1 MAASLYKPLDI
12 GGVRIPGNLFA
23 APLAGYTDRAF
34 RTVCVEN
41 GADLCYTEMVSCE
54 ALVRG
59 SEKTGELLMQADA
72 EKIYAVQVFSGTA
85 DSAGRAVAMVAEHKP
100 LLIDLNCGCPV
111 PKIIKSGAG
120 SDLMRNPQKVYDI
133 VRAMKD
139 NTDIPVTVKI
149 RTGWDAL
156 SLNYLEVAGAAVK
169 AGASAVTMHART
181 KKQAYGGVADWSHL
195 KILKQELGDMPV
207 LGSGD
212 LFSAESVAAMMDET
226 GIDGVMLA
234 RGVIGNPFLFREAKH
249 FLTTG
254 EHIAPPTPL
263 EKMQTAFRQLELAVH
278 YKDERTAVNEMKKQL
293 CAYTKGLPGSSEAR
307 NRMVHSEDFAT
318 YKEIFREY
326 LESFSSEA

>member
-1 MAASLYKPLDI
+1 MNSTSPLYKALNL
-12 GGVRIPGNLFA
+12 GTARTGGNLFA

-54 ALVRG
+54 ALTRG
-59 SEKTGELLMQADA
+59 NEKTDELLRQAEA
-72 EKIYAVQVFSGTA
+72 EKVYAVQLFSGTPEA
-85 DSAGRAVAMVAEHKP
+85 AASAVPLAAAHKP

-120 SDLMRNPQKVYDI
+120 SDLMRNPDRVAAI

-149 RTGWDAL
+149 RTGWDAQ
-156 SLNYLEVAGAAVK
+156 SHNYLTVAEKAVEAGAC
-169 AGASAVTMHART
+169 AVTMHART
-181 KKQAYGGVADWSHL
+181 RSQGYGGSADWSHL
-195 KILKQELGDMPV
+195 KILKEALGDIPV

-212 LFSAESVAAMMDET
+212 LFSARAVKDVLEQT

-234 RGVIGNPFLFREAKH
+234 RGIIGNPFLFREARH
-249 FLTTG
+249 YLLTG
-254 EHIAPPTPL
+254 EELPPPSPRERL
-263 EKMQTAFRQLELAVH
+263 ETAFRQLELAVR

-307 NRMVHSEDFAT
+307 NRMVHSESFAD
-318 YKEIFREY
+318 YKAIFREY
-326 LESFSSEA
+326 LESF

>member
-1 MAASLYKPLDI
+1 MSTSSLYKDLQFDSLKLE
-12 GGVRIPGNLFA
+12 GNIFA

-59 SEKTGELLMQADA
+59 SDKTEELLKKADA
-72 EKIYAVQVFSGTA
+72 ESIYAVQIFSGTPEA
-85 DSAGRAVAMVAEHKP
+85 AGKAVQMVAEKKP
-100 LLIDLNCGCPV
+100 VLIDLNCGCPV

-120 SDLMRNPQKVYDI
+120 SDLMRDPQRLYDI

-149 RTGWDAL
+149 RTGWDAQ
-156 SLNYLEVAGAAVK
+156 SINYMDVARKAVQAGAA
-169 AGASAVTMHART
+169 AVTMHART
-181 KKQAYGGVADWSHL
+181 RKQAYGGVADWDHL
-195 KILKQELGDMPV
+195 KNLKQELGDFPV

-212 LFSAESVAAMMDET
+212 LFTAENVRDMLEQT
-226 GIDGVMLA
+226 GINGVMLA
-234 RGVIGNPFLFREAKH
+234 RGVIGNPFLFRETKH
-249 FLTTG
+249 LLTTG
-254 EHIAPPTPL
+254 ETLAPPTPL

-307 NRMVHSEDFAT
+307 NKMVHSENFET
-318 YKEIFREY
+318 YKEIFRDY
-326 LESFSSEA
+326 LESFSK

>member
-1 MAASLYKPLDI
+1 MSKDLSLYKPLQI
-12 GGVRIPGNLFA
+12 GNLKLKGNIFA

-59 SEKTGELLMQADA
+59 SGKTEELLKQADA
-72 EKIYAVQVFSGTA
+72 EKNYAVQIFSGTA
-85 DSAGRAVAMVAEHKP
+85 AAAGDAVKMVARLKP
-100 LLIDLNCGCPV
+100 VLIDLNCGCPV

-120 SDLMRNPQKVYDI
+120 SDLMRNPDKVYDI
-133 VRAMKD
+133 VKAMKD

-149 RTGWDAL
+149 RTGWD
-156 SLNYLEVAGAAVK
+156 SLHINYLEVAEKAVK
-169 AGASAVTMHART
+169 AGASLITMHART
-181 KKQAYGGVADWSHL
+181 RKQGYGGTADWSHL
-195 KILKQELGDMPV
+195 KILKKELGNFPV

-212 LFSAESVAAMMDET
+212 LFTAESVRDMLEET

-234 RGVIGNPFLFREAKH
+234 RGVIGNPFLFREVKH
-249 FLTTG
+249 LLTTG
-254 EHIAPPTPL
+254 ETLPPPTPL
-263 EKMQTAFRQLELAVH
+263 EKMQTAFRQLELAVQ

-307 NRMVHSEDFAT
+307 NRMVHSENFET
-318 YKEIFREY
+318 YKQIFSEY
-326 LESFSSEA
+326 LKSFS